1 MRHAVHGRE
10 GAALVR
16 TVALVVLA
24 LGLLCLV
31 HGADHDEFGGSLCAG
46 TGLLFL
52 VVALD
57 VDPRLSRRFRP
68 APAFV
73 LYTTLPDLPDLPPKI
88 RPA

>member
-1 MRHAVHGRE
+1 MRHAAQ
-10 GAALVR
+10 GAPLVKIM
-16 TVALVVLA
+16 AYVVLV

-46 TGLLFL
+46 TVLLFL

-57 VDPRLSRRFRP
+57 VDPGLSRRFRP
-68 APAFV
+68 APACAQ
-73 LYTTLPDLPDLPPKI
+73 YTTLLELPDLPPKI